1 MDETLFQLVDSNRQT
16 GTDEMGIWQLL
27 IIALVLFVTFLPNTA
42 TSHSNSL
49 NYR

>member
-1 MDETLFQLVDSNRQT
+1 MDETLFQLVDIDWQT

-27 IIALVLFVTFLPNTA
+27 IISLFLFMPFLPNTA
-42 TSHSNSL
+42 ISHSNSQ